1 MGWFTNYEVEFDE
14 LVDWND
20 NTVKHR
26 LEPFN
31 VEHMYLR
38 DLELPRVILCLY
50 SPHNTIEEILTVLKN
65 VYPVTMRY
73 QIYNTGKWIK
83 FV

>member
-14 LVDWND
+14 FVDWDD
-20 NTVKHR
+20 NIVKHR

-31 VEHMYLR
+31 VQHMYLR
-38 DLELPRVILCLY
+38 DLELPRVILSIY
-50 SPHNTIEEILTVLKN
+50 TPHNTIEEMLTVLKN
-65 VYPVTMRY
+65 LYPVTMRY

-83 FV
+83 YT